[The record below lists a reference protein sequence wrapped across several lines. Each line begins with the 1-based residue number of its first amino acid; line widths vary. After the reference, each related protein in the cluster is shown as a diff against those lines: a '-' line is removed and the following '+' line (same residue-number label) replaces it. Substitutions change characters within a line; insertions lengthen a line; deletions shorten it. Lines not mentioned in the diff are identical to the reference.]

1 MTDFEVFM
9 KQQGRIQEF
18 LMRGEGARG
27 ANWGGKYSNK
37 PNTYKRAEKE
47 SYKVVNSNLLAF

>member
-1 MTDFEVFM
+1 M

>member
-1 MTDFEVFM
+1 MQTGV
-9 KQQGRIQEF
+9 GNIQ
-18 LMRGEGARG
+18 
-27 ANWGGKYSNK
+27 NK